1 MWKIIALLLL
11 SFQAFA
17 APDIIVTSLDYAN
30 GKFTSTLKN
39 QGTTATPTTYIS
51 VSFLIVGAE
60 HSYGKVLGSITPG
73 ATLTLSS
80 TTAKPLTSGSYVV
93 TAFAD
98 NMNRIAESDE
108 ANNRLTKIITVAEP
122 PATSAIQGFASV
134 AGVTGGA
141 GGQNIVVTNCKG
153 DSSTGSLKA
162 AIAVN
167 ATRNITFK
175 PGMSCV
181 INWPEANYA
190 VHVNTPNMTLDGA
203 GANITVSGMAL
214 NVFSNGSVS
223 PTHNIIIRNLT
234 FGNTTPNRS
243 PIMIA
248 YGSYN
253 VWVDHNTFYNNSSG
267 GISGQPVGIW
277 NYSTTSATNAP
288 LGLTGITLSWNHYR
302 TPNGRGVLLGSE
314 SHNTGNSVTL
324 YGRVSSHHNWYEG
337 VVSRMPRSHSK
348 GNLIHEWNSYVSGRW
363 SEAPVTISQGSSYL
377 GEGNI
382 YEPGGP
388 TYQVTSNHDYYY
400 ASDTAVG
407 ILQKNPLLLNGAK
420 STNFGVFTMS
430 KITYSVVP
438 ETANNAL
445 KARII
450 QGAGANRSGL

>member
-1 MWKIIALLLL
+1 
-11 SFQAFA
+11 
-17 APDIIVTSLDYAN
+17 
-30 GKFTSTLKN
+30 
-39 QGTTATPTTYIS
+39 
-51 VSFLIVGAE
+51 
-60 HSYGKVLGSITPG
+60 
-73 ATLTLSS
+73 
-80 TTAKPLTSGSYVV
+80 
-93 TAFAD
+93 
-98 NMNRIAESDE
+98 
-108 ANNRLTKIITVAEP
+108 
-122 PATSAIQGFASV
+122 
-134 AGVTGGA
+134 
-141 GGQNIVVTNCKG
+141 
-153 DSSTGSLKA
+153 
-162 AIAVN
+162 
-167 ATRNITFK
+167 
-175 PGMSCV
+175 
-181 INWPEANYA
+181 
-190 VHVNTPNMTLDGA
+190 
-203 GANITVSGMAL
+203 MAL

-382 YEPGGP
+382 YEPSGP

-420 STNFGVFTMS
+420 SNNFGVFPMS